1 MDELD
6 LVRLF
11 VRPLERAGIAYMI
24 SGSLA
29 SMHYGEP
36 RLTLDVDLVLH
47 LSEAELAKLPA
58 TFPEESYYLPPLDVL
73 TIEVTRSSRGHF
85 NVIHFETG
93 MKADCY
99 PSRSHPY
106 WEWAW
111 KNRKS
116 TPTESHPLWFAP
128 PEYVILWKLEFYRE
142 GGGDK
147 HLRDIRSMLTVSHQ
161 DIDLALLRRA
171 TDALG
176 LAAQWNRVTS
186 TE

>member
-128 PEYVILWKLEFYRE
+128 PEYVIVRKLEFYQE
-142 GGGDK
+142 GGSEK
-147 HLRDIRSMLTVSHQ
+147 HIQDIQSML
-161 DIDLALLRRA
+161 DLSMPNVDLPWIEIAVAER
-171 TDALG
+171 G
-176 LAAQWNRVTS
+176 LSEEWAQIAPG
-186 TE
+186 